1 MKCPTRKLSDNRNWK
16 LDVTLALLFSH
27 CTRKTILLFSIAAD
41 VFYYKLVVH
50 AALEALGSE
59 DATDVAF
66 RLHEILETPLI
77 SWQFISKFGEEAPYN
92 LLSLYRLQIVL

>member
-1 MKCPTRKLSDNRNWK
+1 M
-16 LDVTLALLFSH
+16 
-27 CTRKTILLFSIAAD
+27 
-41 VFYYKLVVH
+41 FYYKLVVH

-77 SWQFISKFGEEAPYN
+77 SWQVYCPDIR
-92 LLSLYRLQIVL
+92 LSHIFVDDG

>member
-1 MKCPTRKLSDNRNWK
+1 MSSITPVGVARKNYLIKFFFPYHR
-16 LDVTLALLFSH
+16 
-27 CTRKTILLFSIAAD
+27 LFSIAAD

-77 SWQFISKFGEEAPYN
+77 SWQVYCPDIR
-92 LLSLYRLQIVL
+92 LSHIFVDDG

>member
-1 MKCPTRKLSDNRNWK
+1 MSSITPVGVARKNYLIKFFFPYHR
-16 LDVTLALLFSH
+16 
-27 CTRKTILLFSIAAD
+27 LFSIAAD

-77 SWQFISKFGEEAPYN
+77 PGKCTVQISGLATF
-92 LLSLYRLQIVL
+92 LLMMVE